1 MKRNYLKKFIV
12 AVVVAAIVVALPEYN
27 AIAKTAADVSNKGE
41 YSTDVIYQIVTDR
54 FYDGDTSNNPSGDI
68 FDKSDMKKYHG
79 GDWEGIIDKINDG
92 YLINMG
98 ISALWISSPV
108 ENITTVDPSNNCA
121 SYHGYWAKD
130 FFKTNT
136 AFGDIDDFADLVTTA
151 HNHGI
156 KVI

>member
-1 MKRNYLKKFIV
+1 M
-12 AVVVAAIVVALPEYN
+12 
-27 AIAKTAADVSNKGE
+27 
-41 YSTDVIYQIVTDR
+41 TDR

-121 SYHGYWAKD
+121 SYHG
-130 FFKTNT
+130 
-136 AFGDIDDFADLVTTA
+136 
-151 HNHGI
+151 
-156 KVI
+156 